1 MGEAG
6 AADEEHLRQRRH
18 QRAVVG
24 AQRSERLDRKIE
36 QPNLAAARRGDER
49 ARAAGGGGGRRR
61 LGDDELE
68 QLEQARAAGA
78 RAKGANDRAATR
90 PGAELDLA
98 AEDDRERGA
107 ADGLAGADGARRRDL
122 RELAEQPRL
131 EPAQSSTPP
140 RTRAAAS
147 CASADAS
154 ASDGG
159 SASADRKCGADVDAE
174 AAARARGDVSD
185 GSE

>member
-1 MGEAG
+1 M
-6 AADEEHLRQRRH
+6 
-18 QRAVVG
+18 VG

-36 QPNLAAARRGDER
+36 QPNLAAARPGDER

-68 QLEQARAAGA
+68 QLEQAGAARA
-78 RAKGANDRAATR
+78 RAKGADDRAATR
-90 PGAELDLA
+90 AGAELDLA
-98 AEDDRERGA
+98 AEDDGERGA

-131 EPAQSSTPP
+131 EPAQQLD
-140 RTRAAAS
+140 AAE
-147 CASADAS
+147 DARRRLVRL
-154 ASDGG
+154 GRRVG
-159 SASADRKCGADVDAE
+159 ERRRQRERRQECGADVDAE